1 MHGLI
6 SATSVVSNAKLYF
19 SRWNWNIF
27 ELRRSSSIDS
37 ISGRIMRNSCL
48 PRKIYVER
56 SSNTFFTIRSGQIL
70 ENWFSLLPVRQ
81 WFELIW
87 REIESRDNC
96 ETQSRLGFATIKE
109 ISDTKVNRTISYETK
124 FRFESIIIQII
135 ENFLKEK
142 EKKNSFPYSPNLT
155 KSFSPSKILD

>member
-6 SATSVVSNAKLYF
+6 SAMSVVSKLYF

-37 ISGRIMRNSCL
+37 ISGRIIRNSCL

-109 ISDTKVNRTISYETK
+109 ISDTKLNRNHLWCTHILETK
-124 FRFESIIIQII
+124 FRFESIIIRII
-135 ENFLKEK
+135 F
-142 EKKNSFPYSPNLT
+142 
-155 KSFSPSKILD
+155 